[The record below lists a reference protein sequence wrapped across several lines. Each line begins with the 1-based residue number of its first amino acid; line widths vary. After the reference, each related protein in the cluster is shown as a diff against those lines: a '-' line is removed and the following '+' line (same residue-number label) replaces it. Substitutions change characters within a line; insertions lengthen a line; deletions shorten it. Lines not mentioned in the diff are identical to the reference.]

1 MTLPPQLA
9 EGLKRRRELLK
20 RGIKPPPRPIV
31 EQLPSISANDLG
43 IPRDGRTYTLPNA
56 ALRWPFLA
64 NVRMTWN
71 AVEFHLRSLH
81 RNQEG
86 RTQTFAIK
94 RIKTGFGQPRHAFIC
109 DAAER

>member
-20 RGIKPPPRPIV
+20 RGIKPPPKPIV

-43 IPRDGRTYTLPNA
+43 IPRDSKIYTLPNIS
-56 ALRWPFLA
+56 LRYPFLA
-64 NVRMTWN
+64 NVRMNWD
-71 AVEFHLRSLH
+71 AVEFIFRSLH
-81 RNQEG
+81 RGQLG

-94 RIKTGFGQPRHAFIC
+94 SQQASN
-109 DAAER
+109 